1 MAYHPGMAHCS
12 LRSSQYSRCN
22 GKYLCSWREV
32 LASPKAHIW
41 TEGPSSRSASDT
53 AMSCSSSCLTKCLL
67 CKLSIP
73 CQLLVLAYS
82 QNLGCVMPIHIQ
94 YWWVSISHTQEEWV
108 LLGQTM
114 LNDVTLRMRWGPID
128 HCPVHSVCC
137 KVWCEIHPGH
147 TGLKGPQNRVIFLW
161 WWESSLLLFYHTHLS
176 ISAEKKM
183 EVQGSWVN
191 NLKHWQ
197 QQNQT
202 AQSFT
207 PGWNLG
213 CLGAALPGLYQSNQG
228 TFSFQRTLEIFSLFY
243 NGVQLPVATPGKR
256 KPKWFSSATFFSRQ
270 SILIKPTCIWPH
282 NLKRYFKSCG
292 VKETSCDT

>member
-53 AMSCSSSCLTKCLL
+53 AMSCSSSCLTKCLP

-82 QNLGCVMPIHIQ
+82 QNLGCVMAIHIQ
-94 YWWVSISHTQEEWV
+94 YCWVSISHTQEEWV

-128 HCPVHSVCC
+128 HCPCAQCLLQGVMWNTPRSH
-137 KVWCEIHPGH
+137 
-147 TGLKGPQNRVIFLW
+147 GLEKATKWSDFLVVVG
-161 WWESSLLLFYHTHLS
+161 ELSTAVLSHSSLYFCWKKNWSSGQLSEQPEALAAAEPDSTKLHTRVKLGLPWS
-176 ISAEKKM
+176 SSSRVVPE
-183 EVQGSWVN
+183 QSG
-191 NLKHWQ
+191 NL
-197 QQNQT
+197 
-202 AQSFT
+202 
-207 PGWNLG
+207 
-213 CLGAALPGLYQSNQG
+213 
-228 TFSFQRTLEIFSLFY
+228 
-243 NGVQLPVATPGKR
+243 QLPENPGDLQSVLQR
-256 KPKWFSSATFFSRQ
+256 GPASSSHPRQ
-270 SILIKPTCIWPH
+270 EEAKVV
-282 NLKRYFKSCG
+282 F
-292 VKETSCDT
+292 